1 MSTCSVMGSNRKME
15 ESVQALKFAVEFI
28 GCLTIITAAAF
39 DDTTYTLYEI
49 SAQISSGTPHA
60 ES

>member
-1 MSTCSVMGSNRKME
+1 MGSNRKME